1 MGFCSWKIWK
11 LLQLMGFFLTFPSR
25 LVDGCEIPTRQK
37 AWPHVAAGIC
47 VRLIDAAAFAE
58 NRVVLAVLGLEVE

>member
-1 MGFCSWKIWK
+1 
-11 LLQLMGFFLTFPSR
+11 MGFFLTFPSR

-58 NRVVLAVLGLEVE
+58 NRVVLGLEVE